1 MVSAMLLQNFDFR
14 LHDPGYKLRIKQTL
28 TIKPQDLIMRATL
41 RHGMTA
47 MDLEHLLRGSTSSSI
62 KSPEN
67 STAPSSELPNISRLK
82 LDSKPMTIIYGS
94 NTGTCLAFAQRM
106 ASTAAGH
113 GFEAKVLEMDSV
125 VGALPKSQ
133 PIVIITASYE
143 GHPPDNAAR
152 FVSWLEKLE
161 PSALSGTQFAVFGCG
176 HSKSNYLIA
185 VWLNLMSTR

>member
-1 MVSAMLLQNFDFR
+1 MVTAMLIQNFDFH

-28 TIKPQDLIMRATL
+28 TIKPKDLIMQATL

-47 MDLEHLLRGSTSSSI
+47 MDLEHLLRGSPSSSI
-62 KSPEN
+62 KSPEI
-67 STAPSSELPNISRLK
+67 STAPSKLPDVSSLK
-82 LDSKPMTIIYGS
+82 LDSKPMTILYGS

-113 GFEAKVLEMDSV
+113 GFEAKVSEMDSV
-125 VGALPKSQ
+125 VGKLPKSQ

-143 GHPPDNAAR
+143 GNPPDNAAR

-161 PSALSGTQFAVFGCG
+161 PTSLSGTQFAVFGCG
-176 HSKSNYLIA
+176 HSMLNYLIA
-185 VWLNLMSTR
+185 ALLNLTSIR